1 MDVWG
6 EEALHGKCW
15 LVSGP
20 RIPGE
25 VMDFMKGN
33 KKMNSLCLVCIRVKT
48 RKRQW
53 QLTLVLLPGK
63 SHGRRSLVGCS
74 PWERQEL
81 GLTG

>member
-74 PWERQEL
+74 PWGR
-81 GLTG
+81 